1 MTSNEMTPN
10 EQLGG
15 RPTREPFLHIPVP
28 WVFVLGYLVGAG
40 LQVLA
45 PVHASSTPFSTAL
58 RLAGGVT
65 VLVGIALAA
74 WGWSMFKRAGT
85 SRVPGETS
93 SVLVTSGPH
102 RFTRNPMYV
111 GLALAYLGETG
122 ALLQVWPLPLLVLVL
137 AYVNWCVVPVEEA
150 SLKAFREYGDYC
162 SRVRRWL

>member
-1 MTSNEMTPN
+1 MTLNEMTPN

-15 RPTREPFLHIPVP
+15 RPAREPFLHIPVP

-40 LQVLA
+40 LQMLV
-45 PVHASSTPFSTAL
+45 PVHVNSSASYTL
-58 RLAGGVT
+58 QVAGGVT
-65 VLVGIALAA
+65 VLVGIALAT

-93 SVLVTSGPH
+93 SVLVTSGPY
-102 RFTRNPMYV
+102 RFTRNPMYI
-111 GLALAYLGETG
+111 GLALAYLGEEG

>member
-1 MTSNEMTPN
+1 MVPN
-10 EQLGG
+10 AGLTGKRSRQ
-15 RPTREPFLHIPVP
+15 PFLHIPVP
-28 WVFVLGYLVGAG
+28 WVFVVGYLAGAG
-40 LQVLA
+40 VQVLL
-45 PVHASSTPFSTAL
+45 PVHLRSSPGWTAVEVAGGIAV
-58 RLAGGVT
+58 LAGR
-65 VLVGIALAA
+65 ALAG

-85 SRVPGETS
+85 SRVPGKTS
-93 SVLVTSGPH
+93 SVFVTSGPY